1 MNKRNVVLK
10 KVTALLLTA
19 SLTAC
24 SPAGLFSLH
33 AAEAQSETTA
43 QTNSAPGSESEQPA
57 SAPAAETAGSAAAE
71 QTQSESPAGTAGTSE
86 TAADEQ
92 RQTPEAALAGSSETS
107 PETSNE
113 TVPQAGSETVPQDA
127 SETNSGSGE
136 SQSAEPAGKTETAS
150 ETAPESEPESEPA
163 SEPETDREE
172 GKLVRQ
178 TLQAAI
184 YTDGTFRQTGGDDG
198 SITLSGVM
206 PENAAVKAYPVSVNI
221 GGQKVL
227 AAYDITILYKKGN
240 EEKIYEPQ
248 EGAIQVAIT
257 NSAVSAAI
265 SNGST
270 DLMVY
275 HLATTQAA
283 PAEVSSASMSADTI
297 LFEADSFS
305 IYAITDPVSH
315 FTQKYTFLDANGS
328 VFAQHI
334 LSDNEVLQN
343 PGTPP
348 DDHQHFKGWYTQDGR
363 KFDGFGKT
371 ASQLNGGSL
380 TIDNESNPIILQAK
394 LVEEISVYFMS
405 SSGDDAAVINT
416 QTYAPG
422 DPVKAYDLR
431 DLFKTARSE
440 LMGWSVS
447 RNATEPDGNIVAGTD
462 DMHLYPVVG
471 DIHWVDYDSNGG
483 TPVESKYYHWN
494 EATVNP
500 AEQPVKPGYTFE
512 GWYTQKENG
521 DPYPFGG
528 KLDKDIT
535 LFAHWKPAE
544 TSHYRVLYYIQT
556 SNPKYDSTLP
566 YQLYKIAT
574 EKNVLTD
581 SEISAKSYWDKAAQ
595 SDDFTKK
602 SPYYGML
609 TFNEKKSTGNT
620 KVAADGST
628 VIELYFDRK
637 DMTILF
643 FNSFDACKK
652 YATTNISAA
661 GDIRMQFT
669 GRYGSYFED
678 DGLTPGDDN
687 PYASEGKNG
696 YWVQYDP
703 SNWIWEFG
711 NGFSFGGAI
720 KSDTMLLYP
729 EEYSNGSKYEI
740 YAETVNNHDEASTA
754 YKDPSHYQ
762 LMERGTTGAG
772 YYAFAP
778 KDRATTY
785 YGYQFGYRDNN
796 DENGE
801 ITWSDQWDTGLSTY
815 IRVRLNSSKTLVVL
829 EKRAV
834 HTLTFRN
841 AKTDYSEAS
850 DIKSLQ
856 VKYGTPLAS
865 YADEAPVVRP
875 DGLSDYFVFDGWYRD
890 ADFIQKADFSKL
902 KMPAHDFVLYAHWVA
917 KDVKVIFHPE
927 NGQDCVTVPV
937 KAGQLVAQ
945 PEKPGREGYVFT
957 GWVDADNHPFSFASP
972 VTDDLDLYASWSKNA
987 KGYKV
992 IYDLNGGSGPVP
1004 TDLIS
1009 YAEGSKVKAAS
1020 SNGLVPPTGKSSFLC
1035 WMTPDGQAYFPGSNI
1050 TMGGKDLILKA
1061 QWSDGRTTT
1070 LTYDYAYN
1078 HLTKSIVID
1087 VPNSQY
1093 KIMEED
1099 PERTNFKFLG
1109 WSAPDGTVYKRGD
1122 EIQIDTLEPEKNVL
1136 TAQWKRISYTITY
1149 NPKGGKW
1156 KDGTSG
1162 LYDETYSVDTSAM
1175 ILTAPKRKGFTFL
1188 GWKVGSVTYQPGDT
1202 YHEKDENGVLT
1213 DATLTAQWQKITPDS
1228 NPADTQ
1234 PKEESRKTPNT
1245 GDENNLSMW
1254 FSLLMAAAA
1263 AAVWLAAAEIRKRKM
1278 NDR

>member
-1 MNKRNVVLK
+1 MKKRNVVLK

-57 SAPAAETAGSAAAE
+57 SAPAAETADSAAAE
-71 QTQSESPAGTAGTSE
+71 QKQSESPTGTAGTSE

-92 RQTPEAALAGSSETS
+92 RQTPETAPAGSSETS

-127 SETNSGSGE
+127 SETDSGFGE
-136 SQSAEPAGKTETAS
+136 SQPAEPVGNTETAS
-150 ETAPESEPESEPA
+150 ETDSKSEPKSEPA

-227 AAYDITILYKKGN
+227 AAYDITILYTKDN
-240 EEKIYEPQ
+240 VEKIYEPQ

-275 HLATTQAA
+275 HLAAAQAVPTEIA
-283 PAEVSSASMSADTI
+283 SASTSADTVI
-297 LFEADSFS
+297 FEADSFS
-305 IYAITDPVSH
+305 IYAVTDPVSH
-315 FTQKYTFLDANGS
+315 FTQKYTFLDANGN
-328 VFAQHI
+328 VFAEHI

-343 PGTPP
+343 PGTPT
-348 DDHQHFKGWYTQDGR
+348 DGHQRFKGWYTQDG
-363 KFDGFGKT
+363 KEFNGFGQT

-380 TIDNESNPIILQAK
+380 TADNESSPVILQAK
-394 LVEEISVYFMS
+394 LVKEISVYFMS
-405 SSGDDAAVINT
+405 SSGDDASVINT

-422 DPVKAYDLR
+422 DTVKANDLR
-431 DLFKTARSE
+431 NLFKTARSE
-440 LMGWSVS
+440 LMGWSVNK
-447 RNATEPDGNIVAGTD
+447 NATEPDSKIVAGAED
-462 DMHLYPVVG
+462 LNLYPVVG
-471 DIHWVDYDSNGG
+471 DIHWVDFDSNGG

-494 EATVNP
+494 EVTEKP
-500 AEQPVKPGYTFE
+500 ADQPTKPGYTLE

-521 DPYPFGG
+521 DPYQFGG

-535 LFAHWKPAE
+535 LFAHWEPAK

-556 SNPKYDSTLP
+556 NNPKYDSTAP
-566 YQLYKIAT
+566 YVLYKITT

-581 SEISAKSYWDKAAQ
+581 SEISAKSYWDKVAQ
-595 SDDFTKK
+595 SDDFTQKT
-602 SPYYGML
+602 PYYGML
-609 TFNEKKSTGNT
+609 TFNEKKSTGKT
-620 KVAADGST
+620 KVEADGST
-628 VIELYFDRK
+628 VIELYFDRQN
-637 DMTILF
+637 MTLLF
-643 FNSFDACKK
+643 FNSYAACKN
-652 YATTNISAA
+652 YADTGKSAD
-661 GDIRMQFT
+661 GDVRMRFT
-669 GRYGSYFED
+669 GRFGSYFED

-687 PYASEGKNG
+687 PYAGEGKTG
-696 YWVQYDP
+696 YWLQYDP
-703 SNWIWEFG
+703 SNWIWEFSD
-711 NGFSFGGAI
+711 GFNFGGAI

-729 EEYSNGSKYEI
+729 EEHSNGSRYEI
-740 YAETVNNHDEASTA
+740 YVETVDHHDEQCTA
-754 YKDPSHYQ
+754 YRDPSHYQ
-762 LMERGTTGAG
+762 LKERGTTGAG
-772 YYAFAP
+772 YFAFTP
-778 KDRATTY
+778 KDRAKTY
-785 YGYQFGYRDNN
+785 YGYQFGYRNN
-796 DENGE
+796 DDDNGE
-801 ITWSDQWDTGLSTY
+801 INWNDQWDTSLSTY
-815 IRVRLNSSKTLVVL
+815 IRARLDSSKTLVVL

-841 AKTDYSEAS
+841 AKTDYSEAR

-875 DGLSDYFVFDGWYRD
+875 DGLSDYFVFDGWYTD
-890 ADFIQKADFSKL
+890 ADFIQKADFSQL
-902 KMPAHDFVLYAHWVA
+902 KMPGHDFVLYAHWVA
-917 KDVKVIFHPE
+917 KDVKVVFHPE

-937 KAGQLVAQ
+937 KAGQLVVQ
-945 PEKPGREGYVFT
+945 PEKPVKGGYLFT
-957 GWVDADNHPFSFASP
+957 GWADADNHPFSFASP
-972 VTDDLDLYASWSKNA
+972 VTNDLDLYASWAKDT

-992 IYDLNGGSGPVP
+992 TYDLNGGSGPVP
-1004 TDLIS
+1004 TDNTR

-1020 SNGLVPPTGKSSFLC
+1020 SDGLVPPTGKSAFLC
-1035 WMTPDGQAYFPGSNI
+1035 WTDPDGKGYFPGSNI
-1050 TMGGKDLILKA
+1050 TMKGKDLILKA
-1061 QWSDGRTTT
+1061 QWADERTTT
-1070 LTYDYAYN
+1070 LTYDYAYD
-1078 HLTKSIVID
+1078 HLAKSIVID
-1087 VPNSQY
+1087 VPNSRY

-1122 EIQIDTLEPEKNVL
+1122 EIHIDTLEPEKNVL

-1162 LYDETYSVDTSAM
+1162 LYDETYSVDTAAM
-1175 ILTAPKRKGFTFL
+1175 IVTAPKRSGYTFL
-1188 GWKVGSVTYQPGDT
+1188 GWNTGSVTYQPGDT
-1202 YHEKDENGVLT
+1202 YHEKDENGAFT
-1213 DATLTAQWQKITPDS
+1213 DATLTAQWRKNTPDS
-1228 NPADTQ
+1228 NQTDTK
-1234 PKEESRKTPNT
+1234 PKEDSGKTPNT

-1254 FSLLMAAAA
+1254 FSLLIATAA
-1263 AAVWLAAAEIRKRKM
+1263 AAVWLAAIRKQKM